1 MTGLN
6 DIGLVYFLGIGGIG
20 MSALARY
27 FKHAGFVVSGYD
39 RTETALTRELVAE
52 GIDVHYDDRPEWVAA
67 ALKKEETLVVLTPA
81 VPADMGE
88 RVFLEKSG
96 FRIKKRSEV
105 LGMICAQSKTCA
117 VAGTHGKTTVST
129 MLAHILKTS
138 KLDCTA
144 FLGGISK
151 NYQTNLLLSSESE
164 WMVAEADEF
173 DRSFLRL
180 FPDLAVVTSM
190 DADHLDI
197 YGDHQSIIE
206 SFNAFV
212 AQVKPGG
219 AAVVKKGLPI
229 EQSRNSQIRHYSYS
243 LNEQADF
250 YAENLRLVDEA
261 YHFSLVHPKGK
272 IENICLN
279 YPGRM
284 NVENAVAASSLAI
297 LAGVEDGELREALA
311 SYQGVKRRFD
321 VRYRSPKYLLID
333 DYAHHPEELKATI
346 GSVKAMFAGRWVTG
360 IFQPHLYSRTND
372 FYREFARELSQLD
385 EVILLDIYPAREKP
399 MPGVSSEMI
408 FEELKNEYK
417 LLTTKSDLLEVAKNI
432 KPGVVLMM
440 GAGDIDSLVEPVR
453 KILTEKDH
461 V

>member
-1 MTGLN
+1 M
-6 DIGLVYFLGIGGIG
+6 
-20 MSALARY
+20 
-27 FKHAGFVVSGYD
+27 K
-39 RTETALTRELVAE
+39 
-52 GIDVHYDDRPEWVAA
+52 P
-67 ALKKEETLVVLTPA
+67 
-81 VPADMGE
+81 
-88 RVFLEKSG
+88 
-96 FRIKKRSEV
+96 RITSYNVCYTKLLR
-105 LGMICAQSKTCA
+105 
-117 VAGTHGKTTVST
+117 

-151 NYQTNLLLSSESE
+151 NYQTNLLLSLDSE

-229 EQSRNSQIRHYSYS
+229 DQGRNSQIRHYSYS

-272 IENICLN
+272 IEHICLN

-297 LAGVEDGELREALA
+297 LAGVEAGELREALA

-321 VRYRSPKYLLID
+321 VRYRGPEFLLID

-360 IFQPHLYSRTND
+360 VFQPHLYSRTND

-408 FEELKNEYK
+408 FKNLTNDHK
-417 LLTTKSDLLEVAKNI
+417 QLTTKANLPEVAKNI

-453 KILTEKDH
+453 KILIEKEH